1 MRSEA
6 ERWTGALLH
15 GWVEML
21 TLFGMLLVAIVLIGW
36 CWNRGLRSADRGGV
50 LSWQLL
56 LTGYALVLVLRHFTN
71 DLWPA
76 IIIAAG
82 VIVGGLLG
90 RGGHHR
96 GLWVP
101 VMLLSALLGL
111 GLNLSFIMLTVV
123 ILVALLFSAG
133 RNR

>member
-15 GWVEML
+15 GWVELL
-21 TLFGMLLVAIVLIGW
+21 TLFGMLLVAIALIGW
-36 CWNRGLRSADRGGV
+36 CWNRGLRAADRGSV
-50 LSWQLL
+50 VSWPLL
-56 LTGYALVLVLRHFTN
+56 LAGYALVLVLRHFA
-71 DLWPA
+71 DGLWPS

-82 VIVGGLLG
+82 TLVGGLLG
-90 RGGHHR
+90 RIGNHN

-101 VMLLSALLGL
+101 VMLLAALLGL
-111 GLNLSFIMLTVV
+111 GLNFSFIVLTVV
-123 ILVALLFSAG
+123 ILVVLLFSAG